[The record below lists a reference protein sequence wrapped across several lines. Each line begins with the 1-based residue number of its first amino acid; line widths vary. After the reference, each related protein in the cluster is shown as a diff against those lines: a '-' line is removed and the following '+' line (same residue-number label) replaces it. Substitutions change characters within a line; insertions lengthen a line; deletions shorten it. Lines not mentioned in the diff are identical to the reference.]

1 CAWTG
6 LLSNYQCMLTHC
18 VSGHSIKFM
27 FEIEPCLYSW
37 CADVTLAM
45 TVTSS
50 GPQTLQVAQGEQA
63 TLNCIY
69 SPDPE
74 DMGELDIEWV
84 LVCPDTTRKDQV
96 IISYSGSHKYFH
108 GDPSFMNAV
117 DFLASDPVQ
126 GDASLVIGSVTVT
139 HAGTY
144 QCKVKKAP
152 GVDMQKLSLVVMER
166 PSVPKCWVEGNEAVG
181 KPVSLHC
188 KSDEGSAP
196 LQYVWKRES
205 GGPLPPSVNP
215 NSFLG
220 ELLIYNYSMDWAGT
234 YSCEVANAV
243 GKQYCRVNL
252 QVIKSPNRAG
262 VIAGTVS
269 GCLLLIIIILIVIWL
284 IVFRWERKQY
294 DVFAM
299 SFREDAPAP
308 NNRSTSRGPSSGV
321 AYSQMSQTH
330 KKQSPSS
337 STSYIT
343 QSYIKSDSKYGHIV

>member
-1 CAWTG
+1 MMRCS
-6 LLSNYQCMLTHC
+6 LPKKREDS
-18 VSGHSIKFM
+18 
-27 FEIEPCLYSW
+27 
-37 CADVTLAM
+37 
-45 TVTSS
+45 TVTT
-50 GPQTLQVAQGEQA
+50 GQ
-63 TLNCIY
+63 
-69 SPDPE
+69 SP
-74 DMGELDIEWV
+74 
-84 LVCPDTTRKDQV
+84 R
-96 IISYSGSHKYFH
+96 
-108 GDPSFMNAV
+108 
-117 DFLASDPVQ
+117 
-126 GDASLVIGSVTVT
+126 VT
-139 HAGTY
+139 
-144 QCKVKKAP
+144 
-152 GVDMQKLSLVVMER
+152 ER

-215 NSFLG
+215 
-220 ELLIYNYSMDWAGT
+220 T
-234 YSCEVANAV
+234 
-243 GKQYCRVNL
+243 
-252 QVIKSPNRAG
+252 PNRAG

-294 DVFAM
+294 ERELSNDI
-299 SFREDAPAP
+299 REDAPAP